1 MNILIIGNG
10 FDIAHQLPTRYK
22 DFLNL
27 CLIATKVR
35 VTWIN
40 EHASVSFISIDEYKE
55 KDAEY
60 FKIIKEVVSFLRCDL
75 WEEFEKIVESN
86 FWTYYFLERK
96 DVIGEK
102 WIDFEDEIKSLL
114 ESIYDDK
121 RKSNDGTIKQFTNR
135 DISKY
140 YKKYNLKNKIITYR
154 DLFRWLMDN
163 LKDLTRALEIYID
176 GYINKKETDT
186 LPYISKKQIDKVL
199 SFNYTDTYSERY
211 RAEIECCYLH
221 GKADTRR
228 EKQEC
233 NLVLG
238 FDNHYLDNQKVA
250 PEIIPFEKYCQ
261 RIVNRTDSQYLRWLE
276 EMNDSDDNS
285 VVIFG
290 HSLGNTDG
298 DVLRKFILHKNTRT
312 TIVFCDEEDRAEKIK
327 NLAVIIGPDKLIEL
341 TGGDNPL
348 ITFEYH

>member
-96 DVIGEK
+96 EVIGEK
-102 WIDFEDEIKSLL
+102 WINLEDEIKSLL

-121 RKSNDGTIKQFTNR
+121 RKSNDGTIKQFQIEIFLSMIGKGTVLL
-135 DISKY
+135 S
-140 YKKYNLKNKIITYR
+140 LCWKNMRI
-154 DLFRWLMDN
+154 W
-163 LKDLTRALEIYID
+163 
-176 GYINKKETDT
+176 
-186 LPYISKKQIDKVL
+186 
-199 SFNYTDTYSERY
+199 
-211 RAEIECCYLH
+211 
-221 GKADTRR
+221 
-228 EKQEC
+228 QES
-233 NLVLG
+233 
-238 FDNHYLDNQKVA
+238 HSQK
-250 PEIIPFEKYCQ
+250 
-261 RIVNRTDSQYLRWLE
+261 S
-276 EMNDSDDNS
+276 
-285 VVIFG
+285 
-290 HSLGNTDG
+290 
-298 DVLRKFILHKNTRT
+298 
-312 TIVFCDEEDRAEKIK
+312 
-327 NLAVIIGPDKLIEL
+327 
-341 TGGDNPL
+341 
-348 ITFEYH
+348 